1 MESLTDQVRRIVR
14 EQRPEGLTDYRLARL
29 LGVHQST
36 LSRFL
41 AGGGITPEHLDRL
54 AELFALSVKSDRA
67 AMRRNLAD
75 TSEREAA

>member
-14 EQRPEGLTDYRLARL
+14 EQRPEGLTDYRLSRL

-67 AMRRNLAD
+67 AMRRNLAETGD
-75 TSEREAA
+75 REAA